1 MKLFRSGYSSISLK
15 RTSMSSNLS
24 GLDLRAPKIIYSSTV
39 NAFDGFLEVIT
50 FFKAISRRE

>member
-1 MKLFRSGYSSISLK
+1 
-15 RTSMSSNLS
+15 MSSNLS
-24 GLDLRAPKIIYSSTV
+24 GLDLKAPKIIYSSTV